1 MFWPNFKS
9 WNFQFADKCLIWG
22 FWTLLCVTVLSSVSR
37 GWVWGFQKLNFN
49 QLYWGTKLR
58 KWRFVS
64 SQSLWQMHVSKFF
77 CCGAGAAGD
86 EKFRS
91 NIFVRCFATEF
102 IVFCSLIDHQIP
114 RQLLR
119 SWVGIWA
126 HSFPNP
132 TFSLHP
138 FPTNI
143 LIPFSIPR
151 VNSPPTTVETKT
163 KLGRK

>member
-9 WNFQFADKCLIWG
+9 WNFQFADKCLIRG

-37 GWVWGFQKLNFN
+37 VVGLGISKIEFQSVV
-49 QLYWGTKLR
+49 LR
-58 KWRFVS
+58 YETSEMKFVS

-143 LIPFSIPR
+143 FCLTRSADIFLLHSLR
-151 VNSPPTTVETKT
+151 A
-163 KLGRK
+163 